1 VVVFGEVVVVS
12 VAVVSVSSVVV
23 AVVSVAGS
31 GRNSC
36 GRGGG
41 VYTRGRSGRGAIVEV
56 VVIGV
61 IAVVEPDMAVPAV
74 SLPSGFGFGMV
85 KFVVVSTFVFVS
97 GGVVSPGPLM
107 VEVTPLA
114 DPSWTTSYCC

>member
-1 VVVFGEVVVVS
+1 VVVS

>member
-1 VVVFGEVVVVS
+1 VVVFGEVVVVAVS
-12 VAVVSVSSVVV
+12 VVSESVVV
-23 AVVSVAGS
+23 VIVVSVAGS

-107 VEVTPLA
+107 VDVTPLA